1 LITLLARL
9 FIRDRDKVAD
19 AGVRR
24 AYGMLCSLTGIGL
37 NVLLFLGKYLAGRL
51 SGSIAMTA
59 DAFNN
64 LSDAGSSVITLLGF
78 RMAAKKP
85 DPGHPF
91 GHGRIEY
98 LSGVAV
104 SLIIIVVGVQLGL
117 ESIDKI
123 MSPEPV
129 DAGLVPMLVLVA
141 SICVKGYMF
150 AYNRGIGRKI
160 NSPGMSATALD
171 SLSDCIAT
179 GVVLISM
186 LLARFADV
194 NIDGWGG
201 AAVAIF
207 IIFSGFKA
215 AKETLSPLLGNP
227 PDPQLVRDITD
238 IVMSHPEV
246 LNVHDL
252 IVHDYGPG
260 RLMIS
265 LHAEVPG
272 DGDIYAL
279 HDAIDTAEY
288 ELQQKLGCSAV
299 IHMDPVSPDGTKT
312 AHMRE
317 ELAEAAKAIDPRLTI
332 HDFRIVDGPTHTNV
346 IFDAVLPND
355 SSVTEDDAKAQLETI
370 VHSLWQNSH
379 PKVHIDPPARTPP
392 KKKKPPPRRG
402 RSFCAYCGAL
412 RRRSR
417 YCFLRS
423 ATAASYS
430 APPSA
435 WRLWR

>member
-1 LITLLARL
+1 MITLLARL

-37 NVLLFLGKYLAGRL
+37 NILLFLGKYLAGQL

-59 DAFNN
+59 DAFN

-117 ESIDKI
+117 ESINKI
-123 MSPEPV
+123 ISPEPV

-160 NSPGMSATALD
+160 NSPGMSATAVD

-194 NIDGWGG
+194 NADGWGG
-201 AAVAIF
+201 AAVAVF
-207 IIFSGFKA
+207 IIFSGFRA

-227 PDPQLVRDITD
+227 PDPQLVKDITD

-260 RLMIS
+260 RVMVS

-288 ELQQKLGCSAV
+288 ELQEKLGCSAV
-299 IHMDPVSPDGTKT
+299 IHLDPVSPDGTKT
-312 AHMRE
+312 AHMRD
-317 ELAEAAKAIDPRLTI
+317 ELAEAAKAVDPRLSI

-355 SSVTEDDAKAQLETI
+355 SPVTEDEAKAQLETI
-370 VHSLWQNSH
+370 VHGLWENSH
-379 PKVHIDPPARTPP
+379 PKVHIDRP
-392 KKKKPPPRRG
+392 
-402 RSFCAYCGAL
+402 FV
-412 RRRSR
+412 
-417 YCFLRS
+417 
-423 ATAASYS
+423 
-430 APPSA
+430 
-435 WRLWR
+435 

>member
-1 LITLLARL
+1 MITLLARL
-9 FIRDRDKVAD
+9 FIRDQDKVAD

-37 NVLLFLGKYLAGRL
+37 NILLFLGKYLAGRL

-123 MSPEPV
+123 ISPEPV

-379 PKVHIDPPARTPP
+379 PKVHIDRP
-392 KKKKPPPRRG
+392 
-402 RSFCAYCGAL
+402 FV
-412 RRRSR
+412 
-417 YCFLRS
+417 
-423 ATAASYS
+423 
-430 APPSA
+430 
-435 WRLWR
+435 

>member
-1 LITLLARL
+1 MITLLARL

-37 NVLLFLGKYLAGRL
+37 NILLFLGKYLAGRL

-201 AAVAIF
+201 AAVAVF

-355 SSVTEDDAKAQLETI
+355 SPVTEDDAKAQLETI

-379 PKVHIDPPARTPP
+379 PKVHIDRP
-392 KKKKPPPRRG
+392 
-402 RSFCAYCGAL
+402 FV
-412 RRRSR
+412 
-417 YCFLRS
+417 
-423 ATAASYS
+423 
-430 APPSA
+430 
-435 WRLWR
+435 

>member
-1 LITLLARL
+1 MITLLARL
-9 FIRDRDKVAD
+9 FIKDRDKVAD
-19 AGVRR
+19 AAVRR

-104 SLIIIVVGVQLGL
+104 SIIIIVVGVQLGL

-123 MSPEPV
+123 MNPQPV
-129 DAGLVPMLVLVA
+129 DAGLLPMLVLVA

-150 AYNRGIGRKI
+150 AYNRDIGRKI
-160 NSPGMSATALD
+160 NSPGMAATAMD
-171 SLSDCIAT
+171 SLSDSIAT
-179 GVVLISM
+179 SVVLISM
-186 LLARFADV
+186 LLSRFAGV
-194 NIDGWGG
+194 NADGWGG
-201 AAVAIF
+201 IAVACF

-227 PDPQLVRDITD
+227 PDPQLVHDITS
-238 IVMSHPEV
+238 IVLSHSEV
-246 LNVHDL
+246 MNVHDL

-260 RLMIS
+260 RLMVS

-272 DGDIYAL
+272 NGNIYAL
-279 HDAIDTAEY
+279 HDTIDTIEY
-288 ELQQKLGCSAV
+288 ELSSKLGCDAV

-312 AHMRE
+312 AHMRD
-317 ELAEAAKAIDPRLTI
+317 ELAEAAKSIDPRLSI

-355 SSVTEDDAKAQLETI
+355 SKLTEEEAVAQLAAL

-379 PKVHIDPPARTPP
+379 PKVHIDRP
-392 KKKKPPPRRG
+392 
-402 RSFCAYCGAL
+402 FV
-412 RRRSR
+412 
-417 YCFLRS
+417 
-423 ATAASYS
+423 
-430 APPSA
+430 
-435 WRLWR
+435 

>member
-1 LITLLARL
+1 MITLLARL
-9 FIRDRDKVAD
+9 FIKDRDRVQD
-19 AGVRR
+19 AAVRR

-37 NVLLFLGKYLAGRL
+37 NVLLFFGKYLAGQL

-104 SLIIIVVGVQLGL
+104 SLIIIVVGVQLGI
-117 ESIDKI
+117 ESVHKI
-123 MSPEPV
+123 MEPEAV

-160 NSPGMSATALD
+160 NSPGMSATAVD

-186 LLARFADV
+186 LLARFADI
-194 NIDGWGG
+194 NADGWGG
-201 AAVAIF
+201 AAVAAF
-207 IIFSGFKA
+207 IIFSGFRA

-227 PDPQLVRDITD
+227 PDPQLVKDITD
-238 IVMSHPEV
+238 IVLSHPEV
-246 LNVHDL
+246 MNVHDL

-260 RLMIS
+260 RLMVS

-279 HDAIDTAEY
+279 HDAIDTIEY
-288 ELQQKLGCSAV
+288 ELESKLGCAAV
-299 IHMDPVSPDGTKT
+299 IHMDPISPDGTKT
-312 AHMRE
+312 AHMRD
-317 ELAEAAKAIDPRLTI
+317 ELAEAVKAIDPRLSI

-355 SSVTEDDAKAQLETI
+355 SALTEDEAKSALETL

-379 PKVHIDPPARTPP
+379 PKVHIDRP
-392 KKKKPPPRRG
+392 
-402 RSFCAYCGAL
+402 L
-412 RRRSR
+412 V
-417 YCFLRS
+417 
-423 ATAASYS
+423 
-430 APPSA
+430 
-435 WRLWR
+435 

>member
-1 LITLLARL
+1 MITLLARL
-9 FIRDRDKVAD
+9 FIKDRDKVAD
-19 AGVRR
+19 AAVRR

-104 SLIIIVVGVQLGL
+104 SIIIIVVGVQLGL

-123 MSPEPV
+123 MNPQPV
-129 DAGLVPMLVLVA
+129 DAGLLPMLVLVA

-160 NSPGMSATALD
+160 NSPGMAATAMD
-171 SLSDCIAT
+171 SLSDSIAT
-179 GVVLISM
+179 SVVLISM
-186 LLARFADV
+186 LLSRFAGV
-194 NIDGWGG
+194 NADGWGG
-201 AAVAIF
+201 IAVACF

-227 PDPQLVRDITD
+227 PDPQLVHDITN
-238 IVMSHPEV
+238 IVLSHSEV
-246 LNVHDL
+246 MNVHDL

-260 RLMIS
+260 RLMVS

-272 DGDIYAL
+272 NGNIYAL
-279 HDAIDTAEY
+279 HDTIDTIEY
-288 ELQQKLGCSAV
+288 ELSSKLGCDAV

-312 AHMRE
+312 AHMRD
-317 ELAEAAKAIDPRLTI
+317 ELAEAAKSIDPRLSI

-355 SSVTEDDAKAQLETI
+355 SKLTEEEAVAQLETL
-370 VHSLWQNSH
+370 VHILWQNSH
-379 PKVHIDPPARTPP
+379 PKVHIDRP
-392 KKKKPPPRRG
+392 
-402 RSFCAYCGAL
+402 FV
-412 RRRSR
+412 
-417 YCFLRS
+417 
-423 ATAASYS
+423 
-430 APPSA
+430 
-435 WRLWR
+435 

>member
-1 LITLLARL
+1 MITLLAKL
-9 FIRDRDKVAD
+9 FIKDRDRVQD
-19 AGVRR
+19 AAVRR

-51 SGSIAMTA
+51 AGSIAMTA

-117 ESIDKI
+117 ESIEKI
-123 MSPEPV
+123 RSPEPV
-129 DAGLVPMLVLVA
+129 DASLLPMLVLLA

-160 NSPGMSATALD
+160 NSPGMSATAVD

-186 LLARFADV
+186 LLARFADI
-194 NIDGWGG
+194 NADGWGG
-201 AAVAIF
+201 AAVAAF

-215 AKETLSPLLGNP
+215 ARETLSPLLGSP

-238 IVMSHPEV
+238 IVLAHPEV
-246 LNVHDL
+246 MNIHDL

-260 RLMIS
+260 RLMVS

-272 DGDIYAL
+272 DGDIFGL

-288 ELQQKLGCSAV
+288 ELESKLGCDAV

-312 AHMRE
+312 AHMRG
-317 ELAEAAKAIDPRLTI
+317 ELAEAAKAIDPRLSI

-355 SSVTEDDAKAQLETI
+355 SALTEDEARSALETL
-370 VHSLWQNSH
+370 VHSLWKNSH
-379 PKVHIDPPARTPP
+379 PKVHIDRP
-392 KKKKPPPRRG
+392 
-402 RSFCAYCGAL
+402 FV
-412 RRRSR
+412 
-417 YCFLRS
+417 
-423 ATAASYS
+423 
-430 APPSA
+430 
-435 WRLWR
+435 

>member
-1 LITLLARL
+1 MITLLARL

-37 NVLLFLGKYLAGRL
+37 NILLFLGKYLAGQL

-117 ESIDKI
+117 ESINKI
-123 MSPEPV
+123 ISPEPV

-160 NSPGMSATALD
+160 NSPGMSATAVD

-194 NIDGWGG
+194 NADGWGG
-201 AAVAIF
+201 AAVAVF
-207 IIFSGFKA
+207 IIFSGFRA

-227 PDPQLVRDITD
+227 PDPQLVKDITD

-260 RLMIS
+260 RVMVS

-288 ELQQKLGCSAV
+288 ELQEKLGCSAV
-299 IHMDPVSPDGTKT
+299 IHLDPVSPDGTKT
-312 AHMRE
+312 AHMRD
-317 ELAEAAKAIDPRLTI
+317 ELAEAAKAVDPRLSI
-332 HDFRIVDGPTHTNV
+332 HDFRMVDGPTHTNV

-355 SSVTEDDAKAQLETI
+355 SPVTEDEAKAQLETI
-370 VHSLWQNSH
+370 VHGLWENSH
-379 PKVHIDPPARTPP
+379 PKVHIDRP
-392 KKKKPPPRRG
+392 
-402 RSFCAYCGAL
+402 FV
-412 RRRSR
+412 
-417 YCFLRS
+417 
-423 ATAASYS
+423 
-430 APPSA
+430 
-435 WRLWR
+435 

>member
-1 LITLLARL
+1 MISLLARL
-9 FIRDRDKVAD
+9 FIRDRENVAD
-19 AGVRR
+19 AAVRR

-37 NVLLFLGKYLAGRL
+37 NVLLFLGKYLAGQL

-64 LSDAGSSVITLLGF
+64 LSDAGSSIITLLGF

-117 ESIDKI
+117 ESIEKI
-123 MSPEPV
+123 KSPEAV
-129 DAGLVPMLVLVA
+129 DAGLLPMLVLVA

-160 NSPGMSATALD
+160 NSPGMSATAVD

-186 LLARFADV
+186 LLSRFADI
-194 NIDGWGG
+194 NADGWGG
-201 AAVAIF
+201 AAVAAF
-207 IIFSGFKA
+207 IIVSGFRT

-227 PDPQLVRDITD
+227 PDPQLVQDISEL
-238 IVMSHPEV
+238 VLAHPEV
-246 LNVHDL
+246 MNIHDL

-260 RLMIS
+260 RLMVS

-272 DGDIYAL
+272 DGDVFEL
-279 HDAIDTAEY
+279 HDAIDTIEY
-288 ELQQKLGCSAV
+288 ELQSKLGCAAV

-312 AHMRE
+312 AHMRD
-317 ELAEAAKAIDPRLTI
+317 ELAEAAKAIDPRLSI

-355 SSVTEDDAKAQLETI
+355 SRLTEEEAKAQLETL
-370 VHSLWQNSH
+370 VHSLWSNSH
-379 PKVHIDPPARTPP
+379 PKVHIDRP
-392 KKKKPPPRRG
+392 
-402 RSFCAYCGAL
+402 FV
-412 RRRSR
+412 
-417 YCFLRS
+417 
-423 ATAASYS
+423 
-430 APPSA
+430 
-435 WRLWR
+435 

>member
-1 LITLLARL
+1 MITLLARL

-37 NVLLFLGKYLAGRL
+37 NILLFLGKYLAGQL

-117 ESIDKI
+117 ESINKI
-123 MSPEPV
+123 ISPEPV

-160 NSPGMSATALD
+160 NSPGMSATAVD

-194 NIDGWGG
+194 NADGWGG
-201 AAVAIF
+201 AAVAVF
-207 IIFSGFKA
+207 IIFSGFRA

-227 PDPQLVRDITD
+227 PDPQLVKDITD

-260 RLMIS
+260 RVMVS

-288 ELQQKLGCSAV
+288 ELQEKLGCSAV
-299 IHMDPVSPDGTKT
+299 IHLDPVSPDGTKT
-312 AHMRE
+312 AHMRD
-317 ELAEAAKAIDPRLTI
+317 ELAEAAKAVDPRLSI

-355 SSVTEDDAKAQLETI
+355 SPVTEDEAKAQLETI
-370 VHSLWQNSH
+370 VHGLWENSH
-379 PKVHIDPPARTPP
+379 PKVHIDRP
-392 KKKKPPPRRG
+392 
-402 RSFCAYCGAL
+402 FV
-412 RRRSR
+412 
-417 YCFLRS
+417 
-423 ATAASYS
+423 
-430 APPSA
+430 
-435 WRLWR
+435 

>member
-1 LITLLARL
+1 MITLLARL
-9 FIRDRDKVAD
+9 FIKDRDRVQD
-19 AGVRR
+19 AAVRR

-37 NVLLFLGKYLAGRL
+37 NVLLFFGKYLAGQL

-104 SLIIIVVGVQLGL
+104 SLIIIVVGVQLGI
-117 ESIDKI
+117 ESVHKI
-123 MSPEPV
+123 MEPEAV

-160 NSPGMSATALD
+160 NSPGMSATAVD

-186 LLARFADV
+186 LLARFA
-194 NIDGWGG
+194 NINADGWGG
-201 AAVAIF
+201 AAVAAF
-207 IIFSGFKA
+207 IIFSGFRA

-227 PDPQLVRDITD
+227 PDAQLVKDITD
-238 IVMSHPEV
+238 IVLSHPEV
-246 LNVHDL
+246 RNVHDL

-260 RLMIS
+260 RLMVS

-279 HDAIDTAEY
+279 HDAIDTIEY
-288 ELQQKLGCSAV
+288 ELESKLGCAAV

-312 AHMRE
+312 AHMRD
-317 ELAEAAKAIDPRLTI
+317 ELAEAVKAIDPRLSI

-355 SSVTEDDAKAQLETI
+355 SALTEDEAKSALETL

-379 PKVHIDPPARTPP
+379 PKVHIDRP
-392 KKKKPPPRRG
+392 
-402 RSFCAYCGAL
+402 L
-412 RRRSR
+412 V
-417 YCFLRS
+417 
-423 ATAASYS
+423 
-430 APPSA
+430 
-435 WRLWR
+435 

>member
-1 LITLLARL
+1 MITLLARL

-37 NVLLFLGKYLAGRL
+37 NILLFLGKYLAGRL

-117 ESIDKI
+117 ESINKI
-123 MSPEPV
+123 ISPEPV

-160 NSPGMSATALD
+160 NSPGMSATAVD

-194 NIDGWGG
+194 NADGWGG
-201 AAVAIF
+201 AAVAVF
-207 IIFSGFKA
+207 IIFSGFRA

-227 PDPQLVRDITD
+227 PDPQLVKDITD

-260 RLMIS
+260 RVMVS

-288 ELQQKLGCSAV
+288 ELQEKLGCSAV
-299 IHMDPVSPDGTKT
+299 IHLDPVSPDGTKT
-312 AHMRE
+312 AHMRD
-317 ELAEAAKAIDPRLTI
+317 ELAEAAKAVDPRLSI

-355 SSVTEDDAKAQLETI
+355 SPVTEDEAKAQLETI
-370 VHSLWQNSH
+370 VHGLWENSH
-379 PKVHIDPPARTPP
+379 PKVHIDRP
-392 KKKKPPPRRG
+392 
-402 RSFCAYCGAL
+402 FV
-412 RRRSR
+412 
-417 YCFLRS
+417 
-423 ATAASYS
+423 
-430 APPSA
+430 
-435 WRLWR
+435 

>member
-1 LITLLARL
+1 MITLLARL
-9 FIRDRDKVAD
+9 FIKDRDRVQD
-19 AGVRR
+19 AAVRR

-37 NVLLFLGKYLAGRL
+37 NVLLFFGKYLAGQL

-104 SLIIIVVGVQLGL
+104 SLIIIVVGVQLGI
-117 ESIDKI
+117 ESVHKI
-123 MSPEPV
+123 MEPEAV

-160 NSPGMSATALD
+160 NSPGMSATAVD

-186 LLARFADV
+186 LLARFA
-194 NIDGWGG
+194 NINADGWGG
-201 AAVAIF
+201 AAVAAF
-207 IIFSGFKA
+207 IIFSGFRA

-227 PDPQLVRDITD
+227 PDPQLVKDMTD
-238 IVMSHPEV
+238 IVLSHPEV
-246 LNVHDL
+246 MNVHDL

-260 RLMIS
+260 RLMVS

-279 HDAIDTAEY
+279 HDAIDTIEY
-288 ELQQKLGCSAV
+288 ELESKLGCAAV

-312 AHMRE
+312 AHMRD
-317 ELAEAAKAIDPRLTI
+317 ELAEAVKAIDPRLSI

-355 SSVTEDDAKAQLETI
+355 SALTEDEAKLALETL

-379 PKVHIDPPARTPP
+379 PKVHIDRP
-392 KKKKPPPRRG
+392 
-402 RSFCAYCGAL
+402 L
-412 RRRSR
+412 V
-417 YCFLRS
+417 
-423 ATAASYS
+423 
-430 APPSA
+430 
-435 WRLWR
+435 

>member
-1 LITLLARL
+1 MITLLAKL
-9 FIRDRDKVAD
+9 FIRDRDRVQD
-19 AGVRR
+19 AAVRR

-51 SGSIAMTA
+51 AGSIAMTA

-117 ESIDKI
+117 ESIEKI
-123 MSPEPV
+123 RSPEPV
-129 DAGLVPMLVLVA
+129 DASLLPMIVLLA

-150 AYNRGIGRKI
+150 AYNRGMGRKI
-160 NSPGMSATALD
+160 NSPGMSATAVD

-186 LLARFADV
+186 LLARFADI
-194 NIDGWGG
+194 NADGWGG
-201 AAVAIF
+201 AAVAAF

-215 AKETLSPLLGNP
+215 ARETLSPLLGSP
-227 PDPQLVRDITD
+227 PDPQLVQDITD
-238 IVMSHPEV
+238 IVLAHPEV
-246 LNVHDL
+246 MNIHDL

-260 RLMIS
+260 RLMVS

-272 DGDIYAL
+272 DGDIFEL

-288 ELQQKLGCSAV
+288 ELESKLGCDAV

-312 AHMRE
+312 AHMRG
-317 ELAEAAKAIDPRLTI
+317 ELAEAAKAIDPRLSI

-355 SSVTEDDAKAQLETI
+355 SALTEDEARSALETL
-370 VHSLWQNSH
+370 VHSLWKNSH
-379 PKVHIDPPARTPP
+379 PKVHIDRP
-392 KKKKPPPRRG
+392 
-402 RSFCAYCGAL
+402 FV
-412 RRRSR
+412 
-417 YCFLRS
+417 
-423 ATAASYS
+423 
-430 APPSA
+430 
-435 WRLWR
+435 

>member
-9 FIRDRDKVAD
+9 FIKDRDRVQD
-19 AGVRR
+19 AAVRR

-37 NVLLFLGKYLAGRL
+37 NVLLFFGKYLAGQL

-104 SLIIIVVGVQLGL
+104 SLIIIVVGVQLGI
-117 ESIDKI
+117 ESVHKI
-123 MSPEPV
+123 MEPEAV

-160 NSPGMSATALD
+160 NSPGMSATAVD

-186 LLARFADV
+186 LLARFA
-194 NIDGWGG
+194 NINADGWGG
-201 AAVAIF
+201 AAVAAF
-207 IIFSGFKA
+207 IIFSGFRA

-227 PDPQLVRDITD
+227 PDAQLVKDISD
-238 IVMSHPEV
+238 IVLSHPEV
-246 LNVHDL
+246 MNVHDL

-260 RLMIS
+260 RLMVS

-279 HDAIDTAEY
+279 HDAIDTIEY
-288 ELQQKLGCSAV
+288 ELESKLGCAAV
-299 IHMDPVSPDGTKT
+299 IHMDPISPDGTKT
-312 AHMRE
+312 AHMRN
-317 ELAEAAKAIDPRLTI
+317 ELAEAVKAIDPRLSI

-355 SSVTEDDAKAQLETI
+355 SALTEDEAKSALETL

-379 PKVHIDPPARTPP
+379 PKVHIDRP
-392 KKKKPPPRRG
+392 
-402 RSFCAYCGAL
+402 FV
-412 RRRSR
+412 
-417 YCFLRS
+417 
-423 ATAASYS
+423 
-430 APPSA
+430 
-435 WRLWR
+435 

>member
-1 LITLLARL
+1 
-9 FIRDRDKVAD
+9 
-19 AGVRR
+19 
-24 AYGMLCSLTGIGL
+24 
-37 NVLLFLGKYLAGRL
+37 
-51 SGSIAMTA
+51 MTA

-104 SLIIIVVGVQLGL
+104 SIIIIVVGVQLGL

-123 MSPEPV
+123 MNPQPV
-129 DAGLVPMLVLVA
+129 DAGLLPMLVLVA

-160 NSPGMSATALD
+160 NSPGMAATAMD
-171 SLSDCIAT
+171 SLSDSIAT
-179 GVVLISM
+179 SVVLISM
-186 LLARFADV
+186 LLSRFAGV
-194 NIDGWGG
+194 NADGWGG
-201 AAVAIF
+201 IAVACF

-227 PDPQLVRDITD
+227 PDPQLVHDITS
-238 IVMSHPEV
+238 IVLSHSEV
-246 LNVHDL
+246 MNVHDL

-260 RLMIS
+260 RLMVS

-272 DGDIYAL
+272 NGNIYAL
-279 HDAIDTAEY
+279 HDTIDTIEY
-288 ELQQKLGCSAV
+288 ELSSKLGCDAV
-299 IHMDPVSPDGTKT
+299 IHMDPVSLDGTKT
-312 AHMRE
+312 AHMRD
-317 ELAEAAKAIDPRLTI
+317 ELAEAAKSIDPRLSI

-355 SSVTEDDAKAQLETI
+355 SKLTEEEAVAQLEAL

-379 PKVHIDPPARTPP
+379 PKVHIDRP
-392 KKKKPPPRRG
+392 
-402 RSFCAYCGAL
+402 FV
-412 RRRSR
+412 
-417 YCFLRS
+417 
-423 ATAASYS
+423 
-430 APPSA
+430 
-435 WRLWR
+435 

>member
-1 LITLLARL
+1 MITLLARL

-37 NVLLFLGKYLAGRL
+37 NVLLFLGKYLAGQL

-123 MSPEPV
+123 ISPEPV

-150 AYNRGIGRKI
+150 AYNRGIGHKI

-201 AAVAIF
+201 AAVAVF

-299 IHMDPVSPDGTKT
+299 IHMDPVSSDGTKT

-379 PKVHIDPPARTPP
+379 PKVHIDRP
-392 KKKKPPPRRG
+392 
-402 RSFCAYCGAL
+402 FV
-412 RRRSR
+412 
-417 YCFLRS
+417 
-423 ATAASYS
+423 
-430 APPSA
+430 
-435 WRLWR
+435 

>member
-1 LITLLARL
+1 MITLLARL
-9 FIRDRDKVAD
+9 FIKDRDKVAD
-19 AGVRR
+19 AAVRR

-98 LSGVAV
+98 LSGVAE
-104 SLIIIVVGVQLGL
+104 SIIIIVVGVQLGL

-123 MSPEPV
+123 MNPQPV
-129 DAGLVPMLVLVA
+129 DAGLLPMLVLVA

-160 NSPGMSATALD
+160 NSPGMAATAMD
-171 SLSDCIAT
+171 SLSDSIAT
-179 GVVLISM
+179 SVVLISM
-186 LLARFADV
+186 LLSRFAGV
-194 NIDGWGG
+194 NADGWGG
-201 AAVAIF
+201 IAVACF

-227 PDPQLVRDITD
+227 PDPQLVHDITN
-238 IVMSHPEV
+238 IVLSHSEV
-246 LNVHDL
+246 MNVHDL

-260 RLMIS
+260 RLKVS

-272 DGDIYAL
+272 NGNIYAL
-279 HDAIDTAEY
+279 HDTIDTIEY
-288 ELQQKLGCSAV
+288 ELSSKLGCDAV

-312 AHMRE
+312 AHMRD
-317 ELAEAAKAIDPRLTI
+317 ELAEAAKSIDPRLSI

-355 SSVTEDDAKAQLETI
+355 SKLTEEEAVAQLEAL

-379 PKVHIDPPARTPP
+379 PKVHIDRP
-392 KKKKPPPRRG
+392 
-402 RSFCAYCGAL
+402 FV
-412 RRRSR
+412 
-417 YCFLRS
+417 
-423 ATAASYS
+423 
-430 APPSA
+430 
-435 WRLWR
+435 

>member
-1 LITLLARL
+1 MITLLARL
-9 FIRDRDKVAD
+9 FIKDRDKVAD
-19 AGVRR
+19 AAVRR

-64 LSDAGSSVITLLGF
+64 LSDAGSSAITLLGF

-104 SLIIIVVGVQLGL
+104 SIIIIVVGVQLGL

-123 MSPEPV
+123 MNPQPV
-129 DAGLVPMLVLVA
+129 DAGLLPMLVLVA

-160 NSPGMSATALD
+160 NSPGMAATAMD
-171 SLSDCIAT
+171 SLSDSIAT
-179 GVVLISM
+179 SVVLVSM
-186 LLARFADV
+186 LLSRFAGV
-194 NIDGWGG
+194 NADGWGG
-201 AAVAIF
+201 IAVACF

-227 PDPQLVRDITD
+227 PDPQLVHDISN
-238 IVMSHPEV
+238 IVLSHSEV
-246 LNVHDL
+246 MNVHDL

-260 RLMIS
+260 RLMVS

-272 DGDIYAL
+272 NGDIYAL
-279 HDAIDTAEY
+279 HDTIDTIEY
-288 ELQQKLGCSAV
+288 ELSSKLGCDAV

-312 AHMRE
+312 AHMRD
-317 ELAEAAKAIDPRLTI
+317 ELAEAAKSIDPRLSI

-355 SSVTEDDAKAQLETI
+355 SKLTEEEAVAQLEAL

-379 PKVHIDPPARTPP
+379 PKVHIDRP
-392 KKKKPPPRRG
+392 
-402 RSFCAYCGAL
+402 FV
-412 RRRSR
+412 
-417 YCFLRS
+417 
-423 ATAASYS
+423 
-430 APPSA
+430 
-435 WRLWR
+435 

>member
-1 LITLLARL
+1 MITLLARL
-9 FIRDRDKVAD
+9 FIKDRDKVAD
-19 AGVRR
+19 AAVRR

-104 SLIIIVVGVQLGL
+104 SIIIIVVGVQLGL

-123 MSPEPV
+123 MNPQPV
-129 DAGLVPMLVLVA
+129 DAGLLPMLVLVA

-160 NSPGMSATALD
+160 NSPGMAATAMD
-171 SLSDCIAT
+171 SLSDSIAT
-179 GVVLISM
+179 SVVLISM
-186 LLARFADV
+186 LLSRFAGV
-194 NIDGWGG
+194 NADGWGG
-201 AAVAIF
+201 IAVACF

-227 PDPQLVRDITD
+227 PDPQLVHDITN
-238 IVMSHPEV
+238 IVLSHSEV
-246 LNVHDL
+246 MNVHDL

-260 RLMIS
+260 RLMVS
-265 LHAEVPG
+265 LHAEAPG
-272 DGDIYAL
+272 NGDIYAL
-279 HDAIDTAEY
+279 HDTIDTIEY
-288 ELQQKLGCSAV
+288 ELSSKLGCDAV

-312 AHMRE
+312 AHMRD
-317 ELAEAAKAIDPRLTI
+317 ELAEAAKSIDPRLSI

-355 SSVTEDDAKAQLETI
+355 SKLTEEEAVAQLETL

-379 PKVHIDPPARTPP
+379 PKVHIDRP
-392 KKKKPPPRRG
+392 
-402 RSFCAYCGAL
+402 FV
-412 RRRSR
+412 
-417 YCFLRS
+417 
-423 ATAASYS
+423 
-430 APPSA
+430 
-435 WRLWR
+435 

>member
-1 LITLLARL
+1 MITLLARL
-9 FIRDRDKVAD
+9 FIKDRDKVAD
-19 AGVRR
+19 AAVRR

-104 SLIIIVVGVQLGL
+104 STIIIVVGVQLGL

-123 MSPEPV
+123 MNPQPV
-129 DAGLVPMLVLVA
+129 DAGLLPMLVLVA

-160 NSPGMSATALD
+160 NSPGMAATAMD
-171 SLSDCIAT
+171 SLSDSIAT
-179 GVVLISM
+179 SVVLISM
-186 LLARFADV
+186 LLSRFAGV
-194 NIDGWGG
+194 NADGWGG
-201 AAVAIF
+201 IAVACF

-227 PDPQLVRDITD
+227 PDPQLVHDITN
-238 IVMSHPEV
+238 IVLSHSEV
-246 LNVHDL
+246 MNVHDL

-260 RLMIS
+260 RLMVS

-272 DGDIYAL
+272 NGDIYAL
-279 HDAIDTAEY
+279 HDTIDTIEY
-288 ELQQKLGCSAV
+288 ELSSKLGCDAV

-312 AHMRE
+312 AHMRD
-317 ELAEAAKAIDPRLTI
+317 ELAEAAKSIDPRLSI

-355 SSVTEDDAKAQLETI
+355 SKLTEEEAVAQLETL

-379 PKVHIDPPARTPP
+379 PKVHIDRP
-392 KKKKPPPRRG
+392 
-402 RSFCAYCGAL
+402 FV
-412 RRRSR
+412 
-417 YCFLRS
+417 
-423 ATAASYS
+423 
-430 APPSA
+430 
-435 WRLWR
+435 

>member
-1 LITLLARL
+1 MITLLARL

-37 NVLLFLGKYLAGRL
+37 NILLFLGKYLAGRL

-123 MSPEPV
+123 ISPEPV

-150 AYNRGIGRKI
+150 AYNRGIGHKI

-379 PKVHIDPPARTPP
+379 PKVHIDRP
-392 KKKKPPPRRG
+392 
-402 RSFCAYCGAL
+402 FV
-412 RRRSR
+412 
-417 YCFLRS
+417 
-423 ATAASYS
+423 
-430 APPSA
+430 
-435 WRLWR
+435 

>member
-1 LITLLARL
+1 MITLLARL
-9 FIRDRDKVAD
+9 FIKDRDKVAD
-19 AGVRR
+19 AAVRR

-64 LSDAGSSVITLLGF
+64 LSDAGSSAITLLGF

-104 SLIIIVVGVQLGL
+104 SIIIIVVGVQLGL

-123 MSPEPV
+123 MNPQPV
-129 DAGLVPMLVLVA
+129 DAGLLPMLVLVA

-160 NSPGMSATALD
+160 NSPGMAATAMD
-171 SLSDCIAT
+171 SLSDSIAT
-179 GVVLISM
+179 SVVLISM
-186 LLARFADV
+186 LLSRFAGV
-194 NIDGWGG
+194 NADGWGG
-201 AAVAIF
+201 IAVACF

-227 PDPQLVRDITD
+227 PDPQLVHDISN
-238 IVMSHPEV
+238 IVLSHSEV
-246 LNVHDL
+246 MNVHDL

-260 RLMIS
+260 RLMVS

-272 DGDIYAL
+272 NGNIYAL
-279 HDAIDTAEY
+279 HDTIDTIEY
-288 ELQQKLGCSAV
+288 ELSSKLGCDAV

-312 AHMRE
+312 AHMRD
-317 ELAEAAKAIDPRLTI
+317 ELAEAAKSIDPRLSI

-355 SSVTEDDAKAQLETI
+355 SKLTEEEAVAQLEAL
-370 VHSLWQNSH
+370 VNSLWQNSH
-379 PKVHIDPPARTPP
+379 PKVHIDRP
-392 KKKKPPPRRG
+392 
-402 RSFCAYCGAL
+402 FV
-412 RRRSR
+412 
-417 YCFLRS
+417 
-423 ATAASYS
+423 
-430 APPSA
+430 
-435 WRLWR
+435 

>member
-1 LITLLARL
+1 MITLLARL
-9 FIRDRDKVAD
+9 FIKDRDRVQD
-19 AGVRR
+19 AAVRR

-37 NVLLFLGKYLAGRL
+37 NVLLFFGKYLAGQL

-104 SLIIIVVGVQLGL
+104 SLIIIVVGVQLGI
-117 ESIDKI
+117 ESVHKI
-123 MSPEPV
+123 MEPEAV

-160 NSPGMSATALD
+160 NSPGMSATAVD

-186 LLARFADV
+186 LLARFA
-194 NIDGWGG
+194 NINADGWGG
-201 AAVAIF
+201 AAVAAF
-207 IIFSGFKA
+207 IIFSGFRA

-227 PDPQLVRDITD
+227 PDPQLVKDITD
-238 IVMSHPEV
+238 IVLSHPEV
-246 LNVHDL
+246 RNVHDL

-260 RLMIS
+260 RLMVS

-279 HDAIDTAEY
+279 HDAIDTIEY
-288 ELQQKLGCSAV
+288 ELESKLGCAAV

-312 AHMRE
+312 AHMRD
-317 ELAEAAKAIDPRLTI
+317 ELAEAVKAIDPRLSI

-355 SSVTEDDAKAQLETI
+355 SALTEDEAKSALETL

-379 PKVHIDPPARTPP
+379 PKVHIDRP
-392 KKKKPPPRRG
+392 
-402 RSFCAYCGAL
+402 L
-412 RRRSR
+412 V
-417 YCFLRS
+417 
-423 ATAASYS
+423 
-430 APPSA
+430 
-435 WRLWR
+435 

>member
-1 LITLLARL
+1 MITLLARL

-123 MSPEPV
+123 ISPEPV

-160 NSPGMSATALD
+160 NSPGMSATAMD
-171 SLSDCIAT
+171 SLSDSIAT
-179 GVVLISM
+179 SVVLISM

-201 AAVAIF
+201 AAVAVF

-379 PKVHIDPPARTPP
+379 PKVHIDRP
-392 KKKKPPPRRG
+392 
-402 RSFCAYCGAL
+402 FV
-412 RRRSR
+412 
-417 YCFLRS
+417 
-423 ATAASYS
+423 
-430 APPSA
+430 
-435 WRLWR
+435 

>member
-1 LITLLARL
+1 MITLLARL
-9 FIRDRDKVAD
+9 FIKDRDKVAD
-19 AGVRR
+19 AAVRR

-78 RMAAKKP
+78 KMAAKKP

-104 SLIIIVVGVQLGL
+104 SIIIIVVGVQLGL

-123 MSPEPV
+123 MNPQPV
-129 DAGLVPMLVLVA
+129 DAGLLPMLVLVA

-160 NSPGMSATALD
+160 NSPGMAATAMD
-171 SLSDCIAT
+171 SLSDSIAT
-179 GVVLISM
+179 SVVLISM
-186 LLARFADV
+186 LLSRFAGV
-194 NIDGWGG
+194 NADGWGG
-201 AAVAIF
+201 IAVACF

-227 PDPQLVRDITD
+227 PDPQLVHDITS
-238 IVMSHPEV
+238 IVFSHSEV
-246 LNVHDL
+246 MNVHDL

-260 RLMIS
+260 RLMVS

-272 DGDIYAL
+272 NGDIYAL
-279 HDAIDTAEY
+279 HDTIDTIEY
-288 ELQQKLGCSAV
+288 ELSSKLGCDAV

-312 AHMRE
+312 AHMRD
-317 ELAEAAKAIDPRLTI
+317 ELAEAAKSIDPRLSI

-355 SSVTEDDAKAQLETI
+355 SKLTEEEAVAQLETL

-379 PKVHIDPPARTPP
+379 PKVHIDRP
-392 KKKKPPPRRG
+392 
-402 RSFCAYCGAL
+402 FV
-412 RRRSR
+412 
-417 YCFLRS
+417 
-423 ATAASYS
+423 
-430 APPSA
+430 
-435 WRLWR
+435 

>member
-1 LITLLARL
+1 MITLLARL
-9 FIRDRDKVAD
+9 FIKDRDKVAD
-19 AGVRR
+19 AAVRR

-64 LSDAGSSVITLLGF
+64 LSDAGSSAITLLGF

-104 SLIIIVVGVQLGL
+104 SIIIIVVGVQLGL

-123 MSPEPV
+123 MNPQPV
-129 DAGLVPMLVLVA
+129 DAGLLPMLVLVA

-160 NSPGMSATALD
+160 NSPGMAATAMD
-171 SLSDCIAT
+171 SLSDSIAT
-179 GVVLISM
+179 SVVLISM
-186 LLARFADV
+186 LLSRFAGV
-194 NIDGWGG
+194 NADGWGG
-201 AAVAIF
+201 IAVACF

-227 PDPQLVRDITD
+227 PDPQLVHDITN
-238 IVMSHPEV
+238 IVLSHSEV
-246 LNVHDL
+246 MNVHDL

-260 RLMIS
+260 RLMVS

-272 DGDIYAL
+272 NGNIYAL
-279 HDAIDTAEY
+279 HDTIDTIEY
-288 ELQQKLGCSAV
+288 ELSSKLGCDAV

-312 AHMRE
+312 AHMRD
-317 ELAEAAKAIDPRLTI
+317 ELAEAAKSIDPRLSI

-355 SSVTEDDAKAQLETI
+355 SKLTEEEAVAQLEAL
-370 VHSLWQNSH
+370 VNSLWQNSH
-379 PKVHIDPPARTPP
+379 PKVHIDRP
-392 KKKKPPPRRG
+392 
-402 RSFCAYCGAL
+402 FV
-412 RRRSR
+412 
-417 YCFLRS
+417 
-423 ATAASYS
+423 
-430 APPSA
+430 
-435 WRLWR
+435 

>member
-1 LITLLARL
+1 MITLLARL
-9 FIRDRDKVAD
+9 FIKDRDKVAD
-19 AGVRR
+19 AAVRR

-104 SLIIIVVGVQLGL
+104 SIIIIVVGVQLGL

-123 MSPEPV
+123 MSPQPV
-129 DAGLVPMLVLVA
+129 DAGLLPMLVLVA

-160 NSPGMSATALD
+160 NSPGMAATAMD
-171 SLSDCIAT
+171 SLSDSIAT
-179 GVVLISM
+179 SVVLISM
-186 LLARFADV
+186 LLSRFAGV
-194 NIDGWGG
+194 NADGWGG
-201 AAVAIF
+201 IAVACF

-227 PDPQLVRDITD
+227 PDPQLVHDITS
-238 IVMSHPEV
+238 IVFSHSEV
-246 LNVHDL
+246 MNVHDL

-260 RLMIS
+260 RLMVS

-272 DGDIYAL
+272 NGDIYAL
-279 HDAIDTAEY
+279 HDTIDTIEY
-288 ELQQKLGCSAV
+288 ELSSKLGCDAV

-312 AHMRE
+312 AHMRD
-317 ELAEAAKAIDPRLTI
+317 ELAEAAKSIDPRLSI

-355 SSVTEDDAKAQLETI
+355 SKLTEEEAVAQLEAL

-379 PKVHIDPPARTPP
+379 PKVHIDRP
-392 KKKKPPPRRG
+392 
-402 RSFCAYCGAL
+402 FV
-412 RRRSR
+412 
-417 YCFLRS
+417 
-423 ATAASYS
+423 
-430 APPSA
+430 
-435 WRLWR
+435 

>member
-1 LITLLARL
+1 MITLLARL
-9 FIRDRDKVAD
+9 FIKDRDRVQD
-19 AGVRR
+19 AAVRR

-37 NVLLFLGKYLAGRL
+37 NVLLFFGKYLAGQL

-104 SLIIIVVGVQLGL
+104 SLIIIVVGVQLGI
-117 ESIDKI
+117 ESVHKI
-123 MSPEPV
+123 MEPEAV

-160 NSPGMSATALD
+160 NSPGMSATAVD

-186 LLARFADV
+186 LLARFA
-194 NIDGWGG
+194 NINADGWGG
-201 AAVAIF
+201 AAVAAF
-207 IIFSGFKA
+207 IIFSGFRA

-227 PDPQLVRDITD
+227 PDAQLVKDITD
-238 IVMSHPEV
+238 IVLSHPEV
-246 LNVHDL
+246 MNVHDL

-260 RLMIS
+260 RLMVS

-279 HDAIDTAEY
+279 HDAIDTIEY
-288 ELQQKLGCSAV
+288 ELESKLGCAAV
-299 IHMDPVSPDGTKT
+299 IHMDPISPDGTKT
-312 AHMRE
+312 AHMRN
-317 ELAEAAKAIDPRLTI
+317 ELAEAVKAIDPRLSI

-355 SSVTEDDAKAQLETI
+355 SALTEDAAKSALETL

-379 PKVHIDPPARTPP
+379 PKVHIDRP
-392 KKKKPPPRRG
+392 
-402 RSFCAYCGAL
+402 FV
-412 RRRSR
+412 
-417 YCFLRS
+417 
-423 ATAASYS
+423 
-430 APPSA
+430 
-435 WRLWR
+435 

>member
-1 LITLLARL
+1 MITLLARL
-9 FIRDRDKVAD
+9 FIRDRDNVAD

-37 NVLLFLGKYLAGRL
+37 NILLFLGKYLAGRL

-160 NSPGMSATALD
+160 NSPGMSATAMD
-171 SLSDCIAT
+171 SLSDSIAT
-179 GVVLISM
+179 SVVLISM

-194 NIDGWGG
+194 NVDGWGG
-201 AAVAIF
+201 AAVAVF

-355 SSVTEDDAKAQLETI
+355 SPVTEDDAKAQLETI

-379 PKVHIDPPARTPP
+379 PKVHIDRP
-392 KKKKPPPRRG
+392 
-402 RSFCAYCGAL
+402 FV
-412 RRRSR
+412 
-417 YCFLRS
+417 
-423 ATAASYS
+423 
-430 APPSA
+430 
-435 WRLWR
+435 

>member
-1 LITLLARL
+1 MITLLARL

-37 NVLLFLGKYLAGRL
+37 NILLFLGKYLAGRL

-123 MSPEPV
+123 ISPEPV

-332 HDFRIVDGPTHTNV
+332 HDFRMVTGPTHTNV

-379 PKVHIDPPARTPP
+379 PKVHIDRP
-392 KKKKPPPRRG
+392 
-402 RSFCAYCGAL
+402 FV
-412 RRRSR
+412 
-417 YCFLRS
+417 
-423 ATAASYS
+423 
-430 APPSA
+430 
-435 WRLWR
+435 

>member
-1 LITLLARL
+1 MITLLARL

-123 MSPEPV
+123 ISPEPV

-160 NSPGMSATALD
+160 NSPGMSATAMD
-171 SLSDCIAT
+171 SLSDSIAT
-179 GVVLISM
+179 SVVLISM

-194 NIDGWGG
+194 NVDGWGG

-379 PKVHIDPPARTPP
+379 PKVHIDRP
-392 KKKKPPPRRG
+392 
-402 RSFCAYCGAL
+402 FV
-412 RRRSR
+412 
-417 YCFLRS
+417 
-423 ATAASYS
+423 
-430 APPSA
+430 
-435 WRLWR
+435 

>member
-1 LITLLARL
+1 MITLLARL

-37 NVLLFLGKYLAGRL
+37 NILLFLGKYLAGRL

-160 NSPGMSATALD
+160 NSPGMSATAMD
-171 SLSDCIAT
+171 SLSDSIAT
-179 GVVLISM
+179 SVVLISM

-194 NIDGWGG
+194 NVDGWGG
-201 AAVAIF
+201 AAVAVF
-207 IIFSGFKA
+207 IIFSGFKT

-272 DGDIYAL
+272 NGDIYAL

-355 SSVTEDDAKAQLETI
+355 SPVTEDDAKAQLETI

-379 PKVHIDPPARTPP
+379 PKVHIDRP
-392 KKKKPPPRRG
+392 
-402 RSFCAYCGAL
+402 FV
-412 RRRSR
+412 
-417 YCFLRS
+417 
-423 ATAASYS
+423 
-430 APPSA
+430 
-435 WRLWR
+435 

>member
-1 LITLLARL
+1 MITLLARL

-24 AYGMLCSLTGIGL
+24 AYGMLCSLMGIGL
-37 NVLLFLGKYLAGRL
+37 NILLFLGKYLAGRL

-123 MSPEPV
+123 ISPEPV

-150 AYNRGIGRKI
+150 AYNRGIGHKI

-355 SSVTEDDAKAQLETI
+355 SPVTEDDAKAQLETI

-379 PKVHIDPPARTPP
+379 PKVHIDRP
-392 KKKKPPPRRG
+392 
-402 RSFCAYCGAL
+402 FV
-412 RRRSR
+412 
-417 YCFLRS
+417 
-423 ATAASYS
+423 
-430 APPSA
+430 
-435 WRLWR
+435 

>member
-1 LITLLARL
+1 MITLLARL
-9 FIRDRDKVAD
+9 FIKDRDKVAD
-19 AGVRR
+19 AAVRR

-64 LSDAGSSVITLLGF
+64 LSDAGSSAITLLGF

-104 SLIIIVVGVQLGL
+104 SIIIIVVGVQLGL

-123 MSPEPV
+123 MNPQPV
-129 DAGLVPMLVLVA
+129 DAGLLPMLVLVA

-160 NSPGMSATALD
+160 NSPGMAATAMD
-171 SLSDCIAT
+171 SLSDSIAT
-179 GVVLISM
+179 SVVLISM
-186 LLARFADV
+186 LLSRFAGV
-194 NIDGWGG
+194 NADGWGG
-201 AAVAIF
+201 IAVACF

-227 PDPQLVRDITD
+227 PDPQLVHDITS
-238 IVMSHPEV
+238 IVFSHSEV
-246 LNVHDL
+246 MNVHDL

-260 RLMIS
+260 RLMVS

-272 DGDIYAL
+272 NGDIYAL
-279 HDAIDTAEY
+279 HDTIDTIEY
-288 ELQQKLGCSAV
+288 ELSSKLGCDAV

-312 AHMRE
+312 AHMRD
-317 ELAEAAKAIDPRLTI
+317 ELAEAAKSIDPRLSI

-355 SSVTEDDAKAQLETI
+355 SKLTEEEAVAQLEAL
-370 VHSLWQNSH
+370 VNSLWQNSH
-379 PKVHIDPPARTPP
+379 PKVHIDRP
-392 KKKKPPPRRG
+392 
-402 RSFCAYCGAL
+402 FV
-412 RRRSR
+412 
-417 YCFLRS
+417 
-423 ATAASYS
+423 
-430 APPSA
+430 
-435 WRLWR
+435 

>member
-1 LITLLARL
+1 MITLLARL

-37 NVLLFLGKYLAGRL
+37 NILLFLGKYLAGRL

-123 MSPEPV
+123 ISPEPV

-265 LHAEVPG
+265 LHAEIPG

-379 PKVHIDPPARTPP
+379 PKVHIDRP
-392 KKKKPPPRRG
+392 
-402 RSFCAYCGAL
+402 FV
-412 RRRSR
+412 
-417 YCFLRS
+417 
-423 ATAASYS
+423 
-430 APPSA
+430 
-435 WRLWR
+435 

>member
-1 LITLLARL
+1 MITLLARL
-9 FIRDRDKVAD
+9 FIKDRDKVAD
-19 AGVRR
+19 AAVRR

-104 SLIIIVVGVQLGL
+104 SIIIIVVGVQLGL

-123 MSPEPV
+123 MNPQLV
-129 DAGLVPMLVLVA
+129 DAGLLPMLVLVA

-160 NSPGMSATALD
+160 NSPGMAATAMD
-171 SLSDCIAT
+171 SLSDSIAT
-179 GVVLISM
+179 SVVLISM
-186 LLARFADV
+186 LLSRFAGV
-194 NIDGWGG
+194 NADGWGG
-201 AAVAIF
+201 IAVACF

-227 PDPQLVRDITD
+227 QDPQLVQDITNLVLSHSE
-238 IVMSHPEV
+238 VM
-246 LNVHDL
+246 NVHDL

-260 RLMIS
+260 RLMVS

-272 DGDIYAL
+272 NGDIYAL
-279 HDAIDTAEY
+279 HDTIDTIEY
-288 ELQQKLGCSAV
+288 ELSSKLGCDAV

-312 AHMRE
+312 AHMRD
-317 ELAEAAKAIDPRLTI
+317 ELAEAAKSIDPRLSI

-355 SSVTEDDAKAQLETI
+355 SKLTEEEAVAQLETL

-379 PKVHIDPPARTPP
+379 PKVHIDRP
-392 KKKKPPPRRG
+392 
-402 RSFCAYCGAL
+402 FV
-412 RRRSR
+412 
-417 YCFLRS
+417 
-423 ATAASYS
+423 
-430 APPSA
+430 
-435 WRLWR
+435 